1 MTIIMNIIAMT
12 TTNFILNNNDI
23 IIMTIDALIASAHN
37 TTII

>member
-23 IIMTIDALIASAHN
+23 TIMTIDTLTASAHN
-37 TTII
+37 ASII